1 MTVKFTTAPPEPPL
15 DREEDALQWAIKECR
30 RSAPLMKSGAED
42 ERIAWHQ
49 KVLRGGAVY
58 GGEIVL
64 GGAEFDRAA
73 DYVEIARKGSKL
85 GTKVTLELAAA
96 LIERGETLRGPLREF
111 IVEFLRNPKEP
122 RRGAG
127 RRASSDLTS
136 RNMWIRYLIT
146 TILFRSKFPATR
158 NEATKEGTR
167 RPSASSIVRD
177 ALETGAGIHLT
188 EAAINKIWNVGN
200 ESYKEVAA
208 FIASERKAA
217 IK

>member
-1 MTVKFTTAPPEPPL
+1 MTVEFTTAAPEPPL
-15 DREEDALQWAIKECR
+15 DRQEDALQWAIKECR
-30 RSAPLMKSGAED
+30 RLAPLMKSGAED
-42 ERIAWHQ
+42 ESIAWHQ
-49 KVLRGGAVY
+49 KVLRSGAVY
-58 GGEIVL
+58 GGEIGL

-85 GTKVTLELAAA
+85 GTKVSLELAAA
-96 LIERGETLRGPLREF
+96 LIERGETLRGPLQEF

-158 NEATKEGTR
+158 NEATKA
-167 RPSASSIVRD
+167 RPSAASIVRD
-177 ALETGAGIHLT
+177 ALKTGAGIHLT
-188 EAAINKIWNVGN
+188 EAAINKIWNDGN
-200 ESYKEVAA
+200 YKVVAA